1 MRGPGFADTDLISG
15 RIFPIRELL
24 RVQFRFELFNAF
36 NRVNMKTIPGNG
48 APSFADVD
56 NPNFGKLLI
65 NGAQDPRIMQFGL
78 KLLF

>member
-1 MRGPGFADTDLISG
+1 M
-15 RIFPIRELL
+15 
-24 RVQFRFELFNAF
+24 ELFNAF